1 MNNMAPPSPG
11 SSSRLGGWLVFLAF
25 SAIIAYL
32 LVNGHTVHVLSAL
45 PLLIILACP
54 VMMFFM
60 MKNMNMDHG
69 GQDSGTTTKR

>member
-1 MNNMAPPSPG
+1 MNRDSASPG
-11 SSSRLGGWLVFLAF
+11 SSSRLRGWLIFLGF
-25 SAIIAYL
+25 MAIIAYL
-32 LVNGHTVHVLSAL
+32 LANGHTVHVLSAL
-45 PLLIILACP
+45 PFLIFLACP